1 MYSTTTEI
9 RVRYGETDAMGYLY
23 YGNYA
28 LYYEVGRTDMI
39 RTLGLTY
46 KQFEDSGIIMPV
58 AEHYSKF
65 LRPALYDD
73 LLTINTLLKE
83 RPSNNR
89 ITFHTEIYNGRKKL
103 LNTGHTVLAF
113 VNKATGKTIP
123 LPDLLAQK
131 LAPFFSSA

>member
-39 RTLGLTY
+39 RALGLTY
-46 KQFEDSGIIMPV
+46 KQFEDAGVIMPV
-58 AEHYSKF
+58 TEHYSKF

-73 LLTINTLLKE
+73 LLTVNTLLKE
-83 RPSNNR
+83 WPENGR
-89 ITFHTEIYNGRKKL
+89 IAFHTEVYNRQKKL
-103 LNTGHTVLAF
+103 INTGRTVLAF
-113 VNKATGKTIP
+113 VDRARGKTIP
-123 LPDLLAQK
+123 TPELLAEK
-131 LAPFFSSA
+131 LRPFFPAV